1 VIRNNTIKISLF
13 YLISISFILLNI
25 WLVVTRD
32 TLAAAALPV
41 LLAVALLVIFSSD
54 KLIFAVVFFSP
65 LSVELSRLMPGFGF
79 DMYLPT
85 EPLLF
90 GILILFLLKVIHER
104 RFDKKILLHPV
115 SLAIYLNLFWIFL
128 TSFTSSMPLVSFK
141 FLLARIWFLVA
152 FYLLTAKI
160 FSGGKKMEQ
169 YVWLYMISFLIVI
182 FYAISRHWG
191 YGLLDK
197 QAAHYVV
204 TPFYNDHTS
213 YGAAIAMYLP
223 FAVLF
228 AINRSYSRN
237 IRMFARVILGILF
250 VAFVLSYSRAAWLS
264 MIAALGVWGIIKL
277 KIRFQPILI
286 AVIVFFTLVF
296 SFQHN
301 IVMYLER
308 NSDESSSNLTEHFS
322 SMTNIS
328 TDASNLERIN
338 RWNCAISMFKERPV
352 FGYGPG
358 TYMFQYAKYQLKKD
372 RTIISTNAGDGGNA
386 HSEYLGPLSESGVLG
401 LLTFLLIIGT
411 VMYTAVHT
419 WSRLTDSRLKGIVLA
434 AIIGLV
440 TYYVHGFLNN
450 FLDTDK
456 LSAPFWGFTA
466 MIVAIDL
473 YSRQENTKANFT
485 EAVTAPTT
493 ATENC

>member
-1 VIRNNTIKISLF
+1 M
-13 YLISISFILLNI
+13 NI